1 MEIKLSLQ
9 ENKAREKIISII
21 LCAGE
26 GTRINNFINYIPK
39 PLIKINDKPILY
51 YLVSNLIKSN
61 VPSIF
66 IITGHLRE
74 EIEKFHSAIMK
85 RKEKHFSN
93 KILLINSNMDYKK
106 GPLYSFLSFTK
117 EKTNLKKGFIYC
129 VFPGDTYFESDLIKE
144 VFNIIEHRFSFI
156 QEKSVV
162 FYQNLRG
169 RELKNTE
176 NSDNLI
182 STIEFEEKK
191 FFKRVKAIRQR
202 KLDSFNNEQDII
214 QIIPLFVFNYNFIQK
229 IIDIE
234 AKVSVRTIKDIVNH
248 IIKNKNLLS
257 AISINPEHRF
267 FDIDTKS
274 DLINV

>member
-1 MEIKLSLQ
+1 MSNSNNPR
-9 ENKAREKIISII
+9 ENIISII

-26 GTRINNFINYIPK
+26 GTRINNFINHLPK
-39 PLIKINDKPILY
+39 PLIKINDKPILH

-61 VPSIF
+61 IPSIF

-74 EIEKFHSAIMK
+74 EIEKFHSTIMK

-93 KILLINSNMDYKK
+93 NILLINSNMDYKK

-129 VFPGDTYFESDLIKE
+129 IFPGDTYFESDLIKE
-144 VFNIIEHRFSFI
+144 IFNIIEHKISFI
-156 QEKSVV
+156 QENSVV

-169 RELKNTE
+169 HELKNTE

-182 STIEFEEKK
+182 SIVEFEEKK
-191 FFKRVKAIRQR
+191 YVKRVKAVRQR
-202 KLDSFNNEQDII
+202 KLNSFSSEEDIN

-248 IIKNKNLLS
+248 IIKSKSLLS

-274 DLINV
+274 DLISV

>member
-1 MEIKLSLQ
+1 MNNS
-9 ENKAREKIISII
+9 NNPREKIISII

-26 GTRINNFINYIPK
+26 GTRIQNFIDHIPK
-39 PLIKINDKPILY
+39 PLIEINNKPILY
-51 YLVSNLIKSN
+51 YLVSNLIKLN

-85 RKEKHFSN
+85 RKEKYFSN
-93 KILLINSNMDYKK
+93 KIFLINSNMDYKK

-162 FYQNLRG
+162 FYKKLIG
-169 RELKNTE
+169 SEIKNTQ
-176 NSDNLI
+176 NYDN
-182 STIEFEEKK
+182 
-191 FFKRVKAIRQR
+191 
-202 KLDSFNNEQDII
+202 
-214 QIIPLFVFNYNFIQK
+214 QI
-229 IIDIE
+229 
-234 AKVSVRTIKDIVNH
+234 
-248 IIKNKNLLS
+248 
-257 AISINPEHRF
+257 
-267 FDIDTKS
+267 
-274 DLINV
+274 

>member
-26 GTRINNFINYIPK
+26 GTRINNFINHIPK

-61 VPSIF
+61 VSSIF

-74 EIEKFHSAIMK
+74 QIEKFHSAIMK

-117 EKTNLKKGFIYC
+117 EKINLKKGFIYC

-156 QEKSVV
+156 QEKSVI

-176 NSDNLI
+176 NYDNLI
-182 STIEFEEKK
+182 STVEFEEKK
-191 FFKRVKAIRQR
+191 FVKRVKAIRQR
-202 KLDSFNNEQDII
+202 KLDSFNNEEDIN

-229 IIDIE
+229 IIDLE

-248 IIKNKNLLS
+248 IIKSKNLIS

-274 DLINV
+274 DLISV